1 MRHSSTDHFSSRF
14 CRLYILLLQPSS
26 QVASFFW
33 RPCCL
38 PGRLQMQFFIT
49 ITRCPVFPTCYICFF
64 SSHTSHQFAMAIW
77 PHYPRSYLFLN
88 FFNSQFHP
96 KKLKKNQILSLFYWC
111 LCARYI
117 ISKYETC
124 QFYTLYFILPQFNIR
139 DFIFT
144 PIQLPKFCGHALTDK
159 FFYRMLV
166 F

>member
-96 KKLKKNQILSLFYWC
+96 KKLKKKPYSLTFLLVSLRSIYHFKVWNLSILHLIFYSATIQYSW
-111 LCARYI
+111 LHI
-117 ISKYETC
+117 HSNTVTK
-124 QFYTLYFILPQFNIR
+124 ILWTRIDR
-139 DFIFT
+139 
-144 PIQLPKFCGHALTDK
+144 
-159 FFYRMLV
+159 
-166 F
+166 